1 MNVWFYAKDGQRNG
15 PVSLDEMIRLRGTG
29 SVGPRDLVWCEGMS
43 EWRAAEEVPGLVPP
57 APSPVPAAPPPV
69 PPQPLNPYQAPAHA
83 WVEPVRIDGEIAP
96 GSDPLQPG
104 ECIRRAF
111 ELTKRHFWFLFLC
124 GLLYLVLGGSS
135 EALTTALGRPF
146 GTDAI
151 DSGEGEITPV
161 AGVVWFAL
169 ALVQFAVDVFLHLG
183 LTRIGL
189 NIVSGKPASYGML
202 FGGASKLPAALVAN
216 LLYILMVVGG
226 LILLI
231 VPGIYLALRFGQ
243 FTNAIVDKDLG
254 AIEALKYSSRITQG
268 QKGNLLLL
276 GLLCVLITIGGV
288 IAFVV
293 GLGFALP
300 LVYLSFYLS
309 YRWMQYGREAVRDR

>member
-1 MNVWFYAKDGQRNG
+1 MNAWFYAKDGQRNG

-29 SVGPRDLVWCEGMS
+29 TLGPRDLVWCEGMS

-57 APSPVPAAPPPV
+57 PPSPVPAASPPV
-69 PPQPLNPYQAPAHA
+69 PPQPLNPYQAPAHS
-83 WVEPVRIDGEIAP
+83 WVEPARTDGEIVP

-111 ELTKRHFWFLFLC
+111 ELTKRHFWFLFLS
-124 GLLYLVLGGSS
+124 GLLYLVLQGSS

-146 GTDAI
+146 GTAAI
-151 DSGEGEITPV
+151 DTGKGEVTPM
-161 AGVVWFAL
+161 AGAVWVVVSF
-169 ALVQFAVDVFLHLG
+169 VQFTVEVFLNLG
-183 LTRIGL
+183 LARIGL
-189 NIVSGKPASYGML
+189 NIVSGKPANYGML
-202 FGGASKLPAALVAN
+202 FSGASKLPAGVAAY
-216 LLYILMVVGG
+216 LLYMLMVMGG
-226 LILLI
+226 LILLV

-276 GLLCVLITIGGV
+276 GLLCVLIVIGGV
-288 IAFVV
+288 LALVV

-300 LVYLSFYLS
+300 LVSLAFYIS
-309 YRWMQYGREAVRDR
+309 YRWMQYGRAAVRD